1 MAFPAKP
8 QGKPPRESAA
18 EIVQQV
24 FPQDAN
30 HVGNILGGRV
40 VHLVD
45 IAGGLAAMRHAGHVV
60 VTARIGEVD
69 FREPIHV
76 GEFVVARARPVF
88 AGRTSVDT
96 QVEVYAENPFTRQ
109 RRLTTRASV
118 TYVAIDEHGKPVEVP
133 PLLPESDE
141 ERAAFEEA
149 RRAYEARRSRG
160 KRGSGP
166 ATR

>member
-1 MAFPAKP
+1 MARAAPASSP
-8 QGKPPRESAA
+8 LPGKPPRESAA

-30 HVGNILGGRV
+30 HVGNVLGGKV

-45 IAGGLAAMRHAGHVV
+45 IAGGLAAMRHAGRVV

-76 GEFVVARARPVF
+76 GEFVLARAKVVF
-88 AGRTSVDT
+88 TGRTSLET
-96 QVEVYAENPFTRQ
+96 AVEVYAENPLTRQ

-118 TYVAIDEHGKPVEVP
+118 TYVAIDAAGKPVAVP
-133 PLLPESDE
+133 PILPESDE
-141 ERAAFEEA
+141 ERRAFREA
-149 RRAYEARRSRG
+149 EQAYATRRSR
-160 KRGSGP
+160 K
-166 ATR
+166 